1 MYNVDVK
8 TKFCISIFL
17 NSQEKIGE
25 YVVNVNK
32 FYYAAEWFPDKSQFV
47 RNGQM
52 IFFVVI
58 CIEDL

>member
-1 MYNVDVK
+1 MDVK
-8 TKFCISIFL
+8 NNFCIVIVL
-17 NSQEKIGE
+17 NSQEQIGE

-32 FYYAAEWFPDKSQFV
+32 LYYTPEWFPDKSQFV